1 MKLSFVVLTP
11 GKWQGKEINIP
22 VSQFLI
28 GRDPQCH
35 MRPSNPLISKRHC
48 ALITRDDQVFVQDF
62 ESTNG
67 TFVNQKQVRGEL
79 ELKDEDSLRVGPL
92 EFKVRIE
99 TTVSVDRRTPLPA
112 NKNTADD
119 EEAAALLLSTQDS
132 DGDPSQGTVQIDK
145 DGIPIGSTVHERI
158 PIPDTQQEMPDAAA
172 AKGEEATEEKSKLEK
187 AKQAA
192 ADTSAAA
199 SAILTKYLRRPR
211 GG

>member
-1 MKLSFVVLTP
+1 MKLGLVVLTE
-11 GKWQGKEINIP
+11 GKWKGKEINVP

-48 ALITRDDQVFVQDF
+48 AVVTRGEQVYVLDY

-67 TFVNQKQVRGEL
+67 TFVNQRQVKGEI
-79 ELKDEDSLRVGPL
+79 ELKDGDSLRVGPL
-92 EFKVRIE
+92 EFRVRIE
-99 TTVSVDRRTPLPA
+99 TGVPIDRRTPLPA
-112 NKNTADD
+112 NKTSAPDD
-119 EEAAALLLSTQDS
+119 DEAAALLLSTQD
-132 DGDPSQGTVQIDK
+132 GDDASQGTVQMDK
-145 DGIPIGSTVHERI
+145 DGVPIGSTIHDRLAV
-158 PIPDTQQEMPDAAA
+158 PDTQQDLPDAAQA
-172 AKGEEATEEKSKLEK
+172 SESAEKSKLEK

-211 GG
+211 SVG